1 MFLFIFIHLNLFS
14 NVPVVSSWFTVC
26 FKTMLFNFHIFVNF
40 QFFSLLLDLW
50 FPFTEGTDH
59 TMDYFNFLSFP
70 KTFFAQHMVYSGEY
84 SMYSA
89 VVWWW
94 ILYTY
99 VRSSWFFM
107 LFKSSFSLLI
117 FCLAVLPII
126 KGRVL
131 KYPTAIVERLSL
143 PTILSMFTSN
153 NLGCCC

>member
-14 NVPVVSSWFTVC
+14 NVPVISSWFTVC

-89 VVWWW
+89 VVRWW

-107 LFKSSFSLLI
+107 LSPLFLYLSSVWLFYPLLKVEYWSI
-117 FCLAVLPII
+117 QLP
-126 KGRVL
+126 L
-131 KYPTAIVERLSL
+131 
-143 PTILSMFTSN
+143 
-153 NLGCCC
+153 